1 MNYKFELI
9 TRDIDWAKIE
19 QCPDSTIYKTHEWFD
34 YLKRWKNIEPFIVSI
49 SAQNKV
55 IGYFVGERLNKIIKI
70 IGSPFEGIGTAHQ
83 GLSMF
88 SECSPQQRLDIYSQ
102 LATWIFKKGYGQ
114 FLQIED
120 WELTMTD
127 VESSKVYAQGHE
139 GYLINLGLSEDELFH
154 NLHQKSCR
162 YSINKSIKSGITI
175 RETADTSAF
184 VDIYYDQLIEV
195 FAKQGLKPTYDKEC
209 VKALVDSLYPDR
221 ILLLEAVTAE
231 GEIAATGLF
240 PGDKNIAI
248 FWGGASYQKFQKL
261 CPNEPLIWEAIKI
274 WKSRNTKIFDLC
286 GVRPYKLKFGPEI
299 YIKPRIIFAKY
310 KILISAKIIAKKMY
324 YGIRELGA
332 KFRK

>member
-175 RETADTSAF
+175 REAADTSAF

-310 KILISAKIIAKKMY
+310 KILISAKIIAKKIY
-324 YGIRELGA
+324 YGIREFGA